1 VKKAF
6 AVASWQFSL
15 LFALLLTL
23 FYNQPLWNLVL
34 TQSTPG
40 NLNNLLF
47 DASFFLFVL
56 AVLNI
61 LLNLVAFRHLQKPL
75 AIFVVLSASGVLY
88 FMNSYNI
95 VIDKTMVQNLVET
108 DPAEVRDLLNL
119 KLFLYILLLGL
130 LPALVIAKLPIRYAG
145 ALRELRNRGLAIVA
159 SVLVILIV
167 AAGFYKDYASFFRNN
182 REVRNLA
189 VPTNYLYYSVK
200 FLSGAQAQEPQR
212 VDPVGADAQLNPIW
226 QQVGRKVVTIVVL
239 GETARAQNFSINGY
253 ARDTNP
259 ELAKLPILNF
269 KDTASCGTATAVSV
283 PCMFS
288 NLDREE
294 YSDEKGR
301 ARENVLD
308 VLGHAGLNLLWRE
321 NNSGCKGVCNRIP
334 REDRSVFCNGADEDS
349 CFDEAMLTR
358 LDDYL
363 ASVEGGAV
371 IVLHQQGSHGP
382 AYWKRYP
389 QAFARFTPVCD
400 SNDLSSCAQQSIVN
414 AYDNTILY
422 TDHFLAQV
430 IAYLQ
435 ARSDRYATAMLYMSD
450 HGESLGENN
459 LYLHGLPYFMAPEQ
473 QTRVPFVAWLSDSY
487 RQAFALD
494 EQCLEQKQQLSVSHD
509 NLFHSLLGLMAVDS
523 SVYQAD
529 KDLFGSCR
537 RSQ

>member
-1 VKKAF
+1 MKKQF
-6 AVASWQFSL
+6 SIASWQFNL

-23 FYNQPLWNLVL
+23 VYNQPLWNLVL
-34 TQSTPG
+34 TRSPLSSLTG
-40 NLNNLLF
+40 VLF
-47 DASFFLFVL
+47 DASFVLFLW
-56 AVLNI
+56 AVLTI
-61 LLNLVAFRHLQKPL
+61 LINLAAFRQVIKPL
-75 AIFVVLSASGVLY
+75 AIFVVLTASGVLY
-88 FMNSYNI
+88 FMNAYNI
-95 VIDKTMVQNLVET
+95 VIDKTMVQNMIET

-119 KLFLYILLLGL
+119 KLVAYILLLGVA
-130 LPALVIAKLPIRYAG
+130 PALLIARLNIRYTT
-145 ALRELRNRGLAIVA
+145 ALRELRNRSLSVISA
-159 SVLVILIV
+159 VLVILLV
-167 AAGFYKDYASFFRNN
+167 AAVFYKDYAFFFRNN

-200 FLSGAQAQEPQR
+200 FLASAQAQEPQQI
-212 VDPVGADAQLNPIW
+212 DALGADARLNPLW
-226 QQVGRKVVTIVVL
+226 QQIDRKVVTVVVL

-253 ARDTNP
+253 ARETNP
-259 ELAKLPILNF
+259 ELSKLPILNF
-269 KDTASCGTATAVSV
+269 PDTASCGTATAVSV

-288 NLDREE
+288 NMEREN
-294 YSDEKGR
+294 YSDEK
-301 ARENVLD
+301 AHTRENVLD
-308 VLGHAGLNLLWRE
+308 VLSHAGLNLLWRE
-321 NNSGCKGVCNRIP
+321 NNSGCKGVCNRIQS
-334 REDRSVFCNGADEDS
+334 EGRSEFCAGNDEDH

-363 ASVEGGAV
+363 DSVEGNAV

-389 QAFARFTPVCD
+389 PEFARFTPVCD

-487 RQAFALD
+487 REAFALD
-494 EQCLEQKQQLSVSHD
+494 QQCLQQKQQLSVSHD
-509 NLFHSLLGLMAVDS
+509 NLFHSLLGLLAVDTE
-523 SVYQAD
+523 VYQAD

-537 RSQ
+537 RQG